1 MFLKGRIVI
10 VVKNTRSIRFN
21 ITNDYIT
28 YYYIVS
34 AYKLTEFDT
43 EAKSRFSGNQRV
55 KKFVSISRNDG
66 QCWHL
71 PVQELIQKLCEIP
84 TDEKHN
90 DVRTELCRAIY
101 SITRDLGKPTRK

>member
-10 VVKNTRSIRFN
+10 VVKNNRSIRFN

-55 KKFVSISRNDG
+55 KNLYRFPEMTGSAG
-66 QCWHL
+66 TC
-71 PVQELIQKLCEIP
+71 
-84 TDEKHN
+84 
-90 DVRTELCRAIY
+90 LCRN
-101 SITRDLGKPTRK
+101 